1 MLLELASA
9 LEDGTV
15 FEIVRELEN
24 IQQLSERSV
33 LNQRMKVV
41 SNHKQQMA
49 ELGRRRFLE
58 ASSSNHEEERKAL
71 EKRLA
76 EELRC
81 LS

>member
-1 MLLELASA
+1 M
-9 LEDGTV
+9 

-41 SNHKQQMA
+41 SSHKQQMA
-49 ELGRRRFLE
+49 ELGRQQLLE
-58 ASSSNHEEERKAL
+58 GWSSNHEEEKKSL

-76 EELRC
+76 EELRYIHC
-81 LS
+81 Q

>member
-1 MLLELASA
+1 MLLELATA

-41 SNHKQQMA
+41 SNHKHQMA
-49 ELGRRRFLE
+49 ELGRRQFLE
-58 ASSSNHEEERKAL
+58 GSSGNHEEEKKVL

-76 EELRC
+76 EELR
-81 LS
+81 

>member
-24 IQQLSERSV
+24 IQQLSEKSV

-49 ELGRRRFLE
+49 ELGRRQLLDG
-58 ASSSNHEEERKAL
+58 SSSNHEEERKVL

-76 EELRC
+76 EELR
-81 LS
+81 

>member
-1 MLLELASA
+1 LKELATA

-15 FEIVRELEN
+15 FEIVRELES

-41 SNHKQQMA
+41 SSHKLQKA
-49 ELGRRRFLE
+49 ELTRRQQQE
-58 ASSSNHEEERKAL
+58 GTSSSHVEEQKIL

-76 EELRC
+76 EELR
-81 LS
+81 

>member
-1 MLLELASA
+1 M
-9 LEDGTV
+9 

-49 ELGRRRFLE
+49 ELGRKKFVE
-58 ASSSNHEEERKAL
+58 GSSSNHEEERKIL
-71 EKRLA
+71 EKKLA
-76 EELRC
+76 EELRLVDC
-81 LS
+81 VPLE

>member
-15 FEIVRELEN
+15 FEIVRELES

-41 SNHKQQMA
+41 SNHKHQMA
-49 ELGRRRFLE
+49 ELRRRQLLE
-58 ASSSNHEEERKAL
+58 GSQSNHEEEKKIL
-71 EKRLA
+71 EKRLT
-76 EELRC
+76 EELR
-81 LS
+81 